1 MENVYSDGIKP
12 YRQIKGS
19 LINRIIDLLYVAAFK
34 FKSDLEFKAK
44 QRGLSLSLLWTIKVG
59 LLGVVIPLGRRT
71 VPISPNV
78 IPYSD
83 YSHFQFCH

>member
-12 YRQIKGS
+12 YRQIKGR

-44 QRGLSLSLLWTIKVG
+44 QRGLSLSLCG
-59 LLGVVIPLGRRT
+59 L
-71 VPISPNV
+71 
-78 IPYSD
+78 
-83 YSHFQFCH
+83 